1 MEPRKSAQSNFVQK
15 DLKNDNDDPFSTD
28 DPETIE
34 LYKDR
39 LMEFCRVSEKRRK
52 IIYGKWDRKINCG

>member
-1 MEPRKSAQSNFVQK
+1 MEPRKSAQSYFVQK
-15 DLKNDNDDPFSTD
+15 DLIDNKDDPFSTD

-52 IIYGKWDRKINCG
+52 IIYGK

>member
-1 MEPRKSAQSNFVQK
+1 MEQRKNAQSFLVQK
-15 DLKNDNDDPFSTD
+15 DLGNDKDNPFSTD

-34 LYKDR
+34 LYRDR

-52 IIYGKWDRKINCG
+52 IIYGK

>member
-1 MEPRKSAQSNFVQK
+1 MEPRKSAQSYFVQK

-52 IIYGKWDRKINCG
+52 IIYGK

>member
-1 MEPRKSAQSNFVQK
+1 MEARKNAQDYLVQK
-15 DLKNDNDDPFSTD
+15 DQKNDNDDPFSTD

-34 LYKDR
+34 LYRER

-52 IIYGKWDRKINCG
+52 IIYGK

>member
-1 MEPRKSAQSNFVQK
+1 MEPRKSAQDILVQK
-15 DLKNDNDDPFSTD
+15 DRNNDKDDPFSSD
-28 DPETIE
+28 DSETIE

-52 IIYGKWDRKINCG
+52 IIYGK

>member
-1 MEPRKSAQSNFVQK
+1 MEQRKSAQGFLVQK
-15 DLKNDNDDPFSTD
+15 DLGNSNDDPFSTD

-34 LYKDR
+34 LYKER

-52 IIYGKWDRKINCG
+52 IIYGK